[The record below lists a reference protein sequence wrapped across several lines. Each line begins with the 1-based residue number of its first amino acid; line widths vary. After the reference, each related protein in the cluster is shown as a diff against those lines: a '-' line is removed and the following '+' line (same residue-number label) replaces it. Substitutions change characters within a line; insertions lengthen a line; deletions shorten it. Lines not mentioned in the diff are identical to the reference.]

1 MKVRTLLVA
10 LAAATVCVALP
21 GAARALDPPSAS
33 CNGGGCD
40 GWFTSNV
47 SVSWSFNSS
56 GATGA
61 SGCGGATV
69 TEDTS
74 ESTFTCTVNY
84 GGSFVGSSVTVHK
97 DSSPPSVTGGASRG
111 PDANGWYTSPVSFSF
126 TGDDGA
132 SGVASC
138 TSGTYSGPDGPD
150 VTVSGSCRDNA
161 GNTGSTSLKIK
172 FDATAPTVAGTL
184 ARKPDAN
191 GWYNHPV
198 DVAYTGTD
206 AGSGISECSPT
217 VSYKGPDAD
226 PAKLVGQCRDAAGH
240 LSEPTTV
247 MLRYDG
253 TPPARPNLRWVRRGG
268 TMSLS
273 WTAGKDVV
281 WTRVL
286 RAPGPK
292 TAKPAVV
299 YQGRKHAFLDKK
311 LRTGTRYWYEVTLVD
326 RAGNAASKT
335 IGTRPTGTRPSS
347 GDLGPG
353 RRRGRRAAARRPVG
367 AGEQGAVLQPPAV
380 AGERE
385 VADHV
390 GQAAEART
398 PPAVDVEGHAA
409 LPRRR
414 QLPPLR
420 LAGVRNATRAPL
432 RQARRPGLVRGQGSL
447 TPAPACARTALA
459 APDACARIV
468 TKARQTTLAST
479 PPAL

>member
-253 TPPARPNLRWVRRGG
+253 TPPARPNLRWARRGG

-335 IGTRPTGTRPSS
+335 IGTRPTGTRPS
-347 GDLGPG
+347 
-353 RRRGRRAAARRPVG
+353 RGILVPA
-367 AGEQGAVLQPPAV
+367 EGAVVARPPVVRWVPVSKARFYNLQLWRGNVKLLTTWVKQPKLALRQRWTSKGTRRTLVDGSYRLYVWPAF
-380 AGERE
+380 G
-385 VADHV
+385 
-390 GQAAEART
+390 T
-398 PPAVDVEGHAA
+398 P
-409 LPRRR
+409 
-414 QLPPLR
+414 
-420 LAGVRNATRAPL
+420 RAP
-432 RQARRPGLVRGQGSL
+432 RYGKLVGPVSFVVKGR
-447 TPAPACARTALA
+447 
-459 APDACARIV
+459 
-468 TKARQTTLAST
+468 
-479 PPAL
+479 